1 MHTVLSAAAALKRGI
16 GWVVVAMYTVMV
28 TAAIAQ
34 VIFRQFILYPLGWTE
49 ELARIMLV
57 WSVFL
62 CVAVLAS
69 ERKLLTVDAILL
81 VLPPRLQALVI
92 AFAQLISGL
101 FLGLMAYLAIR
112 LVGLAGAQT
121 SPALEIP
128 YSWIYASLPV
138 GMTLTTV
145 YLLLN
150 GGIHLHRWLFVR
162 DLDSLAPGELA
173 RDAEKI

>member
-1 MHTVLSAAAALKRGI
+1 MLRAAAGLKRAI
-16 GWVVVAMYTVMV
+16 GWVVVAMYTIMV

-34 VIFRQFILYPLGWTE
+34 VIFRHFIGYPLGWTE
-49 ELARIMLV
+49 ELARIMLI

-92 AFAQLISGL
+92 AFAQLLSGL
-101 FLGLMAYLAIR
+101 FMGLMAYLAVR

-128 YSWIYASLPV
+128 YTWIYASLPV
-138 GMTLTTV
+138 GMTLTTA

-150 GGIHLHRWLFVR
+150 GGLQLHRCLFVR
-162 DLDSLAPGELA
+162 DLASVAPGELA
-173 RDAEKI
+173 GDAEKV